1 MYADSTF
8 QMPSGMGA
16 DFNPPSTTGGGWG
29 SLASLLPMIMKMAQA
44 GQGQQGQPQMAPRPM
59 VPPQQLKPNLPQ
71 NPSQYP
77 GTPGINPSAQMP
89 VQSGPGAGVMTPQDI
104 EMIKMLMQSGYK
116 F

>member
-1 MYADSTF
+1 MYANSTF
-8 QMPSGMGA
+8 QMPSGMS
-16 DFNPPSTTGGGWG
+16 DTFNPPSTGGWG
-29 SLASLLPMIMKMAQA
+29 SLAKLLPMIMQMSQA
-44 GQGQQGQPQMAPRPM
+44 GQGQQGGQQMAPRPM
-59 VPPQQLKPNLPQ
+59 VPPPQLQPSLPR

-77 GTPGINPSAQMP
+77 GTPGINPTAQMP